1 MNAIFSGIFIYVK
14 TNIYMSLHNLQD
26 STLHYQNNV
35 QRMAFHLVHQHEHTR
50 RDPADKSLT

>member
-14 TNIYMSLHNLQD
+14 TNIYMSLPNLQD
-26 STLHYQNNV
+26 STLDYQNNV

>member
-14 TNIYMSLHNLQD
+14 TNIYMSLYNLQD
-26 STLHYQNNV
+26 STLDYQNNV
-35 QRMAFHLVHQHEHTR
+35 HRMEFHLVHQHEHTR